1 MSIMAE
7 LSKEWI
13 DKAEAKLINASTGV
27 FFQTTEARLVPT
39 FYRGD
44 AAADIVDELTLG
56 KILGEGAFCE
66 VKEIRAIKLNNNYDA
81 RDGDGHVTPA
91 DLTSEHKGETDEAD
105 FPVNLFQSK
114 TELRNYMS
122 DNCLRVDDKGPHSR
136 YALKQLKPNN
146 SQKHVEQGLIDLS
159 IEAKFL
165 ACLTHPNIIKMRG
178 FTGEPLS
185 PNFGLVLD
193 RLYMTLEDKMDAW
206 TAMKKKSMSSG
217 LCGCLG
223 LGSMDEETRMCMLT
237 SVVTVAYDMSC
248 AMRYIH
254 DQNLLYRDT
263 KPENAGFDVRGD
275 IKIFDFG
282 FCKELTLNLFD
293 KPSGQYK
300 LTKRTGSQPYIA
312 PENFVGKPYGKQSDV
327 FSFGVLLWEMLHCKF
342 AFYHLPNPKDYTDLV
357 CDRDYRPTIDKS
369 LPTRLQ
375 IIIKECWDPDYK
387 KRPSFKQ
394 ISMRL
399 GTEFRD
405 LTADNDSLNR
415 SERMM
420 NQSTR
425 SFRMNIRKNRT
436 R

>member
-1 MSIMAE
+1 MHRMNFPSDDALLTTILYHNSVA
-7 LSKEWI
+7 SQQTI
-13 DKAEAKLINASTGV
+13 VSAYAKSSL
-27 FFQTTEARLVPT
+27 
-39 FYRGD
+39 
-44 AAADIVDELTLG
+44 ELTLG

-91 DLTSEHKGETDEAD
+91 DRTSKHKSETDEAD

-223 LGSMDEETRMCMLT
+223 LGSMDEETRMCMLM

-254 DQNLLYRDT
+254 DQ
-263 KPENAGFDVRGD
+263 K
-275 IKIFDFG
+275 
-282 FCKELTLNLFD
+282 
-293 KPSGQYK
+293 
-300 LTKRTGSQPYIA
+300 
-312 PENFVGKPYGKQSDV
+312 
-327 FSFGVLLWEMLHCKF
+327 
-342 AFYHLPNPKDYTDLV
+342 
-357 CDRDYRPTIDKS
+357 
-369 LPTRLQ
+369 
-375 IIIKECWDPDYK
+375 
-387 KRPSFKQ
+387 
-394 ISMRL
+394 
-399 GTEFRD
+399 
-405 LTADNDSLNR
+405 
-415 SERMM
+415 
-420 NQSTR
+420 
-425 SFRMNIRKNRT
+425 
-436 R
+436 